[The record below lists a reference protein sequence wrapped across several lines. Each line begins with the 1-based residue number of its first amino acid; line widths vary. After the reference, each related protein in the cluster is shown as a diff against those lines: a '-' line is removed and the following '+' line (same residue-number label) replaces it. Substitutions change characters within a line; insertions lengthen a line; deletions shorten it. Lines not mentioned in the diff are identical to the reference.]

1 MLCLVPDRLR
11 SSPLAL
17 TVLALLHYRPLH
29 PYGVQRLIRL
39 WGKDQVVN
47 VAQRTSLYRTM
58 ERLAQAGL
66 ITARGAERAQ
76 AYPERTVYEVTQ
88 EGRDTARRWL
98 EEMLAV
104 PRNEYPE
111 FPAALS
117 HLLLLEPETIADVLR
132 RRIDALSARLA
143 EHDTLLSA
151 EGERGLPRITMLE
164 TEYVRAMT
172 AAEIEWLESVTR
184 DLQSDRLTWTPDQLL
199 AIADAL
205 EPTT

>member
-66 ITARGAERAQ
+66 ITARGAERTQ

>member
-1 MLCLVPDRLR
+1 VPDHVR

-66 ITARGAERAQ
+66 ITARDAERAQ

-88 EGRDTARRWL
+88 EGRDTAREWL
-98 EEMLAV
+98 AEMLAV

-117 HLLLLEPETIADVLR
+117 HLLLLDPETIVDVLG
-132 RRIDALSARLA
+132 RRIEALSVRLS
-143 EHDTLLSA
+143 EHEASLTA
-151 EGERGLPRITMLE
+151 EGEHGLPRITMLE
-164 TEYVRAMT
+164 TEYLRAMT
-172 AAEIEWLESVTR
+172 AAELEWLSSITR
-184 DLQSDRLTWTPDQLL
+184 DLKSGRLTWSTDQLL
-199 AIADAL
+199 AIAEAL
-205 EPTT
+205 EPAP

>member
-1 MLCLVPDRLR
+1 MPERIR

-58 ERLAQAGL
+58 ERLADAGL
-66 ITARGAERAQ
+66 ITARGAERSS
-76 AYPERTVYEVTQ
+76 AYPERTVYELTA
-88 EGRDTARRWL
+88 EGREAAGRWL
-98 EEMLAV
+98 EEMLAA
-104 PRNEYPE
+104 PRNEYAE

-117 HLLLLEPETIADVLR
+117 HLLLLEPDAIADVLG
-132 RRIDALSARLA
+132 RRIDALAALLA
-143 EHDTLLSA
+143 EHEASLAQGD
-151 EGERGLPRITMLE
+151 EHGLPRITMLE
-164 TEYVRAMT
+164 TEYLRAMT
-172 AAEIEWLESVTR
+172 AAELEWLSSVTR
-184 DLQSDRLTWTPDQLL
+184 DLESGRLTWSSDQLL

-205 EPTT
+205 EPAP

>member
-1 MLCLVPDRLR
+1 
-11 SSPLAL
+11 
-17 TVLALLHYRPLH
+17 
-29 PYGVQRLIRL
+29 
-39 WGKDQVVN
+39 
-47 VAQRTSLYRTM
+47 
-58 ERLAQAGL
+58 L
-66 ITARGAERAQ
+66 ITARRAERTQ

-88 EGRDTARRWL
+88 DGRDTARRWL

-205 EPTT
+205 ETTT

>member
-1 MLCLVPDRLR
+1 MPPRVR

-58 ERLAQAGL
+58 ERLAEAGL
-66 ITARGAERAQ
+66 IATRGAERTQ

-88 EGRDTARRWL
+88 EGRDTAREWL
-98 EEMLAV
+98 KEMLAV

-117 HLLLLEPETIADVLR
+117 HLLLLEPETIAEVLG

-143 EHDTLLSA
+143 EHEAALTA
-151 EGERGLPRITMLE
+151 EGEHGLPRITLLE
-164 TEYVRAMT
+164 NEYLRAMT
-172 AAEIEWLESVTR
+172 AAELQWLSSVVR
-184 DLQSDRLTWTPDQLL
+184 DLKDGRLTWSPDQLV

-205 EPTT
+205 ETAP

>member
-1 MLCLVPDRLR
+1 MPDRLR

-66 ITARGAERAQ
+66 ITARDAERTQ
-76 AYPERTVYEVTQ
+76 AYPERTVYDLTQ

-117 HLLLLEPETIADVLR
+117 HLLLLEPTTIADVLG

-143 EHDTLLSA
+143 EHDASLAA
-151 EGERGLPRITMLE
+151 EGEHGLPRITMLE
-164 TEYVRAMT
+164 TEYLRAIT
-172 AAEIEWLESVTR
+172 AAEVEWLSSVIR
-184 DLQSDRLTWTPDQLL
+184 DLQSGRLAWSPDQLV

-205 EPTT
+205 EPAP

>member
-1 MLCLVPDRLR
+1 MPPRVR

-58 ERLAQAGL
+58 ERLAEAGL
-66 ITARGAERAQ
+66 IAARGAERTQ

-88 EGRDTARRWL
+88 EGRDTARQWL

-104 PRNEYPE
+104 PRHEYPE

-117 HLLLLEPETIADVLR
+117 HLLLLAPDTIAEVLGR
-132 RRIDALSARLA
+132 RVDALSARLA
-143 EHDTLLSA
+143 EHEASLAA
-151 EGERGLPRITMLE
+151 ENEHGLPRITMLE
-164 TEYVRAMT
+164 TEYLRAMT
-172 AAEIEWLESVTR
+172 AAELEWLRSVTR
-184 DLQSDRLTWTPDQLL
+184 DLKDGRLTWSADQLV

-205 EPTT
+205 EPAP

>member
-1 MLCLVPDRLR
+1 MPDRLR

-66 ITARGAERAQ
+66 ISARGAERTQ

-151 EGERGLPRITMLE
+151 EGEHGLPRITMLE

-184 DLQSDRLTWTPDQLL
+184 DLQSDRLTWTSDQLL